1 MKFAVMVVFKVINS
15 EVTDF
20 ERELR
25 IHAENTWKE
34 TGAVKFIV
42 YVDELD
48 PSIFYLYELYENRNE
63 FTKHTQTD
71 YIEVFKNKVTP
82 LLREPAQIF
91 RGVPLISNPKSDKGE
106 I

>member
-1 MKFAVMVVFKVINS
+1 MKFAVMVVFKVLNS
-15 EVTDF
+15 EVTVF

-25 IHAENTWKE
+25 LHAENTWKE
-34 TGAVKFIV
+34 TGALKFII

-48 PSIFYLYELYENRNE
+48 PSIFYLYELYENRKE
-63 FTKHTQTD
+63 FEKHTQTD
-71 YIEVFKNKVTP
+71 YIEIFKNKVTP
-82 LLREPAQIF
+82 LMREPAQIF

>member
-1 MKFAVMVVFKVINS
+1 MNFAVMVVFKVINS

-71 YIEVFKNKVTP
+71 YIEVFKNKVKC
-82 LLREPAQIF
+82 LLILVW
-91 RGVPLISNPKSDKGE
+91 GL
-106 I
+106 

>member
-15 EVTDF
+15 DVMVF
-20 ERELR
+20 ETELR

-34 TGAVKFIV
+34 TGALKFIV
-42 YVDELD
+42 YVDEID
-48 PSIFYLYELYENRNE
+48 PSIFYLYELYENRDE
-63 FTKHTQTD
+63 FQKHTQTP

-82 LLREPAQIF
+82 LLREPTQIF
-91 RGVPLISNPKSDKGE
+91 RGVPVISNPKSDKGE